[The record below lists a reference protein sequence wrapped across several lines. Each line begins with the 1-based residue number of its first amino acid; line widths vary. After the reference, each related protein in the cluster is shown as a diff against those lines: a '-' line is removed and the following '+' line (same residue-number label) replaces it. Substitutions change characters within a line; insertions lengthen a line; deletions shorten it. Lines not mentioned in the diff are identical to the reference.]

1 MISSSRVAFSLVILS
16 AAIAAFSKLLK
27 NPPTKK
33 KKPSLQCI
41 VKEEPSSQCIV
52 KKQPSSHCSVDNKD
66 MISELPDDILIL
78 IISYMPLK
86 CGIRTSILSNRWK
99 NLYRYLSNVKLNC
112 GDLLSRHLLEARSDH
127 NSSLVFYSLNRFLKL
142 RSGSEILFFRLSC
155 CLSRHQFIDL
165 ISSFGGLGVRTLD
178 LVCLSHC
185 SINNC
190 FFPFEFLSEIP
201 SLRYFRLS
209 SCILQQPTLE
219 SEFRFNSIQILSLS
233 YVVLCD
239 GAVEFILS
247 NCLSLHSLR
256 IVNCDC
262 PSKLCFSGPG
272 LRLKSLYIFGCG
284 DLEEIEFY
292 ADNLVLFEFFNHVL
306 VNFVFKHAPRLES
319 VFLDVF
325 NENVTPFVFGKLAK
339 DLLNLKSLT
348 FTKDHYFKG
357 SIESMETDMFSKLR
371 RLNLSLISGPRIDL
385 FTLIPFLKNC
395 PLLEEFILNINFL
408 ENEGPEEKKQA
419 VGLHSELKKVE
430 ISGFV
435 GTENEIEFALYILK
449 SAVGLEK
456 LVMSKCLSIYMG
468 TINCRTRSENR
479 WSEEKHEMISR
490 RLRGQAI
497 SETAQVVTQY
507 AAHFQDKWVVE
518 DDVKVFL

>member
-16 AAIAAFSKLLK
+16 AAIAVFSKLPK
-27 NPPTKK
+27 NPLPKK
-33 KKPSLQCI
+33 KK
-41 VKEEPSSQCIV
+41 PSSQCIV
-52 KKQPSSHCSVDNKD
+52 KKEPSSQCSVENKD

-78 IISYMPLK
+78 IISYMPVK

-99 NLYRYLSNVKLNC
+99 NLYRYLSSVKLNC
-112 GDLLSRHLLEARSDH
+112 GDFLSRHLLEARSDH
-127 NSSLVFYSLNRFLKL
+127 NSSLIFHSLNRFLKL

-165 ISSFGGLGVRTLD
+165 ISSLGGLGVRTLD

-185 SINNC
+185 STNTC

-219 SEFRFNSIQILSLS
+219 SKFRFNSIQILSLS
-233 YVVLCD
+233 YVVVCD

-262 PSKLCFSGPG
+262 PSKLCFSGPA

-292 ADNLVLFEFFNHVL
+292 AENLVLFEFFNHVL

-325 NENVTPFVFGKLAK
+325 NENVPFVFGKLAK
-339 DLLNLKSLT
+339 DLPNLKSLT

-357 SIESMETDMFSKLR
+357 SIESMDTDMFSKLR

-408 ENEGPEEKKQA
+408 ENEEPEEKKQA

-456 LVMSKCLSIYMG
+456 LVISKCLSIYMG

-490 RLRGQAI
+490 RLGGQAI

-507 AAHFQDKWVVE
+507 AAHLQDKWEVE

>member
-178 LVCLSHC
+178 L
-185 SINNC
+185 
-190 FFPFEFLSEIP
+190 
-201 SLRYFRLS
+201 
-209 SCILQQPTLE
+209 QPTLE